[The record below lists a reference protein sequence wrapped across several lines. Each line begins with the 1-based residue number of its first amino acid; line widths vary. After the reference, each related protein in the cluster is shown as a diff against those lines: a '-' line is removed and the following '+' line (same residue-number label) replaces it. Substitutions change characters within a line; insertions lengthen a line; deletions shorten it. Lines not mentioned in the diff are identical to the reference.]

1 MEYIKVSKEKG
12 DEIMQDIYKYMP
24 LFTALNGEIVRVVAK
39 IENKIYC
46 VQEVNMVVIN
56 GIVASNDD
64 LKELARRLGEI
75 VFIRKN
81 EKIINIITK

>member
-1 MEYIKVSKEKG
+1 
-12 DEIMQDIYKYMP
+12 
-24 LFTALNGEIVRVVAK
+24 
-39 IENKIYC
+39 
-46 VQEVNMVVIN
+46 MVVIN